1 MKMMQEESTYW
12 EGKAPPSVVLGP
24 FLAKVPSGIL
34 GPASLVALIVVRLV
48 VNQWWKEERRGQGVG
63 IRKEPH
69 GRRERDE

>member
-1 MKMMQEESTYW
+1 MKMQEDSTYW

-48 VNQWWKEERRGQGVG
+48 FCLISGGEGKEGAG
-63 IRKEPH
+63 IGHKKRAARETRKRH
-69 GRRERDE
+69 

>member
-1 MKMMQEESTYW
+1 MKMQEESTYW

-48 VNQWWKEERRGQGVG
+48 FHLWWRGERWG
-63 IRKEPH
+63 
-69 GRRERDE
+69 GREWA